1 MTAHIYSTAIQDI
14 GSPAIILRNNTEL
27 NIACSML
34 RDSRARGI
42 EKARTRKKK
51 NGRKLF
57 LFYPPRPHF
66 RAPYTFAS
74 SQLSESLE
82 QAKLNRALQCMTKY
96 KQNFEKWVSKIK
108 ETQGA
113 YNLRRKST
121 EITLS
126 ITSRVR
132 LWKINHTGH
141 GCSFYEFYEWYIFQ

>member
-51 NGRKLF
+51 TGGNF
-57 LFYPPRPHF
+57 SFFTRPAPIF
-66 RAPYTFAS
+66 ARPTLSRLPNYLRAWNR
-74 SQLSESLE
+74 LSWIGLYNIW
-82 QAKLNRALQCMTKY
+82 QK

-132 LWKINHTGH
+132 LWKINHTGR